1 MTSQAT
7 LDTANETLATA
18 KATRAAALAAIKGAE
33 AQVEVLKAQRAE
45 TESGRHDLQL
55 DVDKAQRDLDHTILR
70 APFDGT
76 VANIAIEAGELV
88 NIGARLAA
96 VVPDHGLYVEANF
109 KETQLAG
116 ITPGEIATVSIDA
129 MDGHEIEGKV
139 ISVAPATGSVFSL
152 LPADNATGNFT
163 KIVQRVPVRIELPDG
178 TQGLRAGLSVVV
190 EIDQRT
196 APAGTAVAQALQ

>member
-1 MTSQAT
+1 MPASRRD
-7 LDTANETLATA
+7 LELG
-18 KATRAAALAAIKGAE
+18 I
-33 AQVEVLKAQRAE
+33 AQ
-45 TESGRHDLQL
+45 
-55 DVDKAQRDLDHTILR
+55 AQRDLDHTVLR

-88 NIGARLAA
+88 NVGARLAA

-116 ITPGEIATVSIDA
+116 IVAGETARVSIDA
-129 MDGHEIEGKV
+129 MEGHEIEGRV
-139 ISVAPATGSVFSL
+139 VSVAPATGSVFSL

-178 TQGLRAGLSVVV
+178 TPGLRAGLSVVV
-190 EIDQRT
+190 EIDRRT
-196 APAGTAVAQALQ
+196 APEGTEVAEALQ